1 MSKWGTDTQQTAQGF
16 FHRNYCVHY
25 QYNFSHCVFQ
35 GAPGLRGDT
44 GATGRD
50 GARVSICWFYLL
62 YLATPQNL
70 NNWEGFSEFAFPTV
84 WHYCLYLLI
93 FDTNQCNFVVPCP
106 RMIEFSGREKEK
118 LSLLMHP
125 SREITCTEYCRAV
138 QCDSVLFNFMGSA
151 QTANFKGSL

>member
-1 MSKWGTDTQQTAQGF
+1 M
-16 FHRNYCVHY
+16 
-25 QYNFSHCVFQ
+25 FQ

-118 LSLLMHP
+118 LSLLIQAEKLHAQNIAELFSVTVSSLISWAQP
-125 SREITCTEYCRAV
+125 RQLILKAACKITQNCP
-138 QCDSVLFNFMGSA
+138 
-151 QTANFKGSL
+151 